1 MRNYS
6 KASRNI
12 VKYQGKDTKY
22 IVSVLRD
29 RRLIRETYSS
39 FQDAIDARDEIESV
53 WRKTFQLKHSSLF
66 GSARFMNAKDRYD
79 CDDIE
84 LRRYRN
90 QNYYTKKCKCS
101 KCSKTLEFRFAE
113 RYRMFVDRGNV
124 CQSCYMYATL
134 DQRVKAKIKNPKAYT
149 SNLSTGIKN
158 ISYRR
163 QYDDYR
169 LKIIRDKSKFVKHL
183 RSLDDAI
190 RIKERVLKFY
200 DESGRLPTRDEI

>member
-1 MRNYS
+1 
-6 KASRNI
+6 
-12 VKYQGKDTKY
+12 
-22 IVSVLRD
+22 
-29 RRLIRETYSS
+29 
-39 FQDAIDARDEIESV
+39 
-53 WRKTFQLKHSSLF
+53 
-66 GSARFMNAKDRYD
+66 
-79 CDDIE
+79 
-84 LRRYRN
+84 
-90 QNYYTKKCKCS
+90 
-101 KCSKTLEFRFAE
+101 
-113 RYRMFVDRGNV
+113 
-124 CQSCYMYATL
+124 MYATL
-134 DQRVKAKIKNPKAYT
+134 DQRVKAKIKNPKAYA